1 MAILQTAHIT
11 AQLFF
16 NAFGSTVKGDM
27 RVLRLTPAFQDKALH
42 HVHHN
47 VAGEAI
53 MRRASKCRM
62 RR

>member
-11 AQLFF
+11 TQLLF
-16 NAFGSTVKGDM
+16 NALGSTVKSDM

-47 VAGEAI
+47 VAGKAI
-53 MRRASKCRM
+53 MRRAAKCCM